1 MFAPHQPPPLP
12 SLGWRWRQLK
22 FTIVIKLLL
31 CLRVFYLEWVQTAKY
46 TLHCHYPAI
55 CSPPARAGN
64 TELLGCDNSLY
75 SGRSSRAAA
84 GGDSTAPRGPGTI
97 IMMPFIV
104 SWERGDTIPSNEHSK
119 YPGHLRSFH

>member
-46 TLHCHYPAI
+46 TLHCTATTQLSAHPQ
-55 CSPPARAGN
+55 PG
-64 TELLGCDNSLY
+64 LGTQSCL
-75 SGRSSRAAA
+75 GVTIVCTLGGAAA
-84 GGDSTAPRGPGTI
+84 GGGSTAPLGPGTI

-104 SWERGDTIPSNEHSK
+104 SWERGDTIPSIA
-119 YPGHLRSFH
+119 

>member
-31 CLRVFYLEWVQTAKY
+31 CLRVFYLSGYKLLNILSTANY
-46 TLHCHYPAI
+46 LTI

-64 TELLGCDNSLY
+64 SELLGCDNSLQ
-75 SGRSSRAAA
+75 SGRSSCRR
-84 GGDSTAPRGPGTI
+84 GLHRSTGTRDSI

-104 SWERGDTIPSNEHSK
+104 SWERGDTIPSIT
-119 YPGHLRSFH
+119 

>member
-64 TELLGCDNSLY
+64 SELLGCDNSLH
-75 SGRSSRAAA
+75 SGHSSCRRGLHRSTGTR
-84 GGDSTAPRGPGTI
+84 DSI